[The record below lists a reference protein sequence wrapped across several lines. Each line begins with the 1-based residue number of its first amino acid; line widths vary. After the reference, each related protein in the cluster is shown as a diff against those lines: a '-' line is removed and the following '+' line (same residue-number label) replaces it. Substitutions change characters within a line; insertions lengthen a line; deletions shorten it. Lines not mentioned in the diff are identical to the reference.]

1 MGEELFLLNMD
12 LKGCAFLVKAE
23 DLIGLRVKEVRK
35 RELFGLGSHEELA
48 RLLWVLNDFSVSEDD
63 FGLLDPELVLIN
75 QHVEAIL
82 REVLDLE
89 LVILLLGIDQGDHS
103 LGFVVDSEVIVGPPG
118 VNGGL
123 AAESVVLILK
133 PDVSEGN
140 RGEALI
146 FCLLGQRLVSEELLL
161 VLLDEGRV
169 EDSCLEGLIQDHT
182 LHEFDISWEANN
194 LIIIEG
200 LI

>member
-1 MGEELFLLNMD
+1 MD
-12 LKGCAFLVKAE
+12 LKRSAFLVKAE

-35 RELFGLGSHEELA
+35 RELFGIGSHEELA
-48 RLLWVLNDFSVSEDD
+48 RLLRVLNDLSVSEDD

-75 QHVEAIL
+75 QHIEAIL

-89 LVILLLGIDQGDHS
+89 LVILFLGIDQGDHS

-146 FCLLGQRLVSEELLL
+146 LCLLGQRLVSEQLLF

-169 EDSCLEGLIQDHT
+169 EDSRLKGLIQENA
-182 LHEFDISWEANN
+182 LHEFDICWEANN
-194 LIIIEG
+194 FIIIEG